1 MKKIDEKKNKFN
13 PGIRITIF
21 FVFFALL
28 FFSLGLWQIE
38 RGQAKTNIL
47 NDFEKN
53 LQEEP
58 SYLNQE
64 SQKWDRVYV
73 EGEWTSSNQILIDN
87 VINRGVAGY
96 KVLTPLRMSETDQL
110 ILVDRGWIKQNR
122 LRDQLPDIKLI
133 EANELV
139 SGILETPE
147 LGLVLS
153 EDLVSK
159 EWPKIS
165 QTKNLDVI
173 SNEFDEYV
181 FPMILLA
188 DPTLKNSLEY
198 IKITPTNM
206 TPIKHYG
213 YSGQWFLM
221 FLVLCFMYVWYGYK
235 RNA

>member
-1 MKKIDEKKNKFN
+1 MKKNKFN

-73 EGEWTSSNQILIDN
+73 EGEWASSNQILIDN

-96 KVLTPLRMSETDQL
+96 KVLTPLRMSETNQL

-122 LRDQLPDIKLI
+122 FRDQLPDIKLI
-133 EANELV
+133 EANEIV

>member
-1 MKKIDEKKNKFN
+1 MKKNKFN

-73 EGEWTSSNQILIDN
+73 EGEWASSNQILIDN

-133 EANELV
+133 EANEIV

-173 SNEFDEYV
+173 SNEFDEYI

>member
-1 MKKIDEKKNKFN
+1 MKKNKFN

-58 SYLNQE
+58 LYLNQE

-73 EGEWTSSNQILIDN
+73 EGEWVSSNQILIDN
-87 VINRGVAGY
+87 VINRGIAGY
-96 KVLTPLRMSETDQL
+96 KVLTPLRISETDQL
-110 ILVDRGWIKQNR
+110 LLVDRGWIKQNR
-122 LRDQLPDIKLI
+122 FRDQLPDIKLI
-133 EANELV
+133 EANEVV

-173 SNEFDEYV
+173 SNEFDEYI

>member
-1 MKKIDEKKNKFN
+1 MKKNKFN

-73 EGEWTSSNQILIDN
+73 EGEWASSNQILIDN

-133 EANELV
+133 EANEIV

>member
-1 MKKIDEKKNKFN
+1 MKKIDVKKNKFN

-73 EGEWTSSNQILIDN
+73 QGEWASSNQILIDN

-133 EANELV
+133 EANEIV